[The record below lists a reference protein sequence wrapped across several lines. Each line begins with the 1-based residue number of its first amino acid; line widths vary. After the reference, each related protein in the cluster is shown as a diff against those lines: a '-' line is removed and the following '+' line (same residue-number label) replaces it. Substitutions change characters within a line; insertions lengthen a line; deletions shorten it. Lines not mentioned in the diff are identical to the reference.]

1 MATCNRL
8 DNCWE
13 IVEVNMDVVVS
24 FSAAVGRSSE
34 IAVDRAK

>member
-8 DNCWE
+8 DNGWE

-24 FSAAVGRSSE
+24 FSAAVGRCSE
-34 IAVDRAK
+34 FVVDRAE